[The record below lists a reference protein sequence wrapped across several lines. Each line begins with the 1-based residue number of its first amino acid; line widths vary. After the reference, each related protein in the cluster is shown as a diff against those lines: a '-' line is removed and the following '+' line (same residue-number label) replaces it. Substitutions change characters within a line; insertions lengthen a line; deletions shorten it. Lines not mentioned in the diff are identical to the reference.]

1 MRLSAPAHVAA
12 LCSFLLQQGRDA
24 RTLLV
29 AFDTAA
35 GVDTHCAPAS
45 PGADARR
52 ELEAL
57 VGEGAEPDLNI
68 YSGATDTDTDAAT
81 LVSIDDDDEFD
92 YDV

>member
-1 MRLSAPAHVAA
+1 M
-12 LCSFLLQQGRDA
+12 
-24 RTLLV
+24 

-81 LVSIDDDDEFD
+81 LVSMDDDDEFD